1 MHLMLRNLDARDPQR
16 DVIEAL
22 AGIDRFDE
30 VETFD
35 DDEGHRRAHHR
46 LIEPP
51 GLARHLAL
59 ALVLHLVLVW
69 LGLNLWHNQSERF
82 ALALQTSEPKTGT
95 EPIKA
100 YFISASQLS
109 VNQSSANQSS
119 ASQSSDSPGSDTQ
132 NSGRRVD
139 ASPRDLA
146 VAEENLPTVPQKHK
160 NRMVTTGQ
168 PSAGAEPVSASETR
182 PASEPARQA
191 EAGTAQVQTD
201 TSINPSTSMG
211 SLTQGYLQR
220 QREAALDDLVQEQ
233 ADKFTLKGSMSEMTP
248 DMEVLIVP
256 NADDL
261 SQVSSLD
268 LPLDPHRVVKQGN
281 ICYRVV
287 NVGTQINPHAWNLG
301 YPFDCSGRK
310 MNQDIADAI
319 DARMDRMLLKKR
331 R

>member
-1 MHLMLRNLDARDPQR
+1 MLRNLDARDPQR
-16 DVIEAL
+16 DVIETL

-30 VETFD
+30 IETFD
-35 DDEGHRRAHHR
+35 EYERHHR
-46 LIEPP
+46 ITEPSAMSL
-51 GLARHLAL
+51 GRHLAL

-69 LGLNLWHNQSERF
+69 LGLNLWHSQSERF
-82 ALALQTSEPKTGT
+82 ALALRTKEPKSGT
-95 EPIKA
+95 EPIEA
-100 YFISASQLS
+100 YFISASQIS
-109 VNQSSANQSS
+109 V
-119 ASQSSDSPGSDTQ
+119 SQSSDSQS
-132 NSGRRVD
+132 SGRRDD
-139 ASPRDLA
+139 ALQRDLA
-146 VAEENLPTVPQKHK
+146 VAEENLPTVPQKPQSLLAPTE
-160 NRMVTTGQ
+160 RLAADPMSVTKMETK
-168 PSAGAEPVSASETR
+168 PEPR
-182 PASEPARQA
+182 PAAGSVSEPAKQA
-191 EAGTAQVQTD
+191 DNGRGDAKTMTVKAPDPAPEAGAAELGF
-201 TSINPSTSMG
+201 SMG

-256 NADDL
+256 NADDM

-268 LPLDPHRVVKQGN
+268 LPLDPHRVVKKGN
-281 ICYRVV
+281 TCYRVV

-319 DARMDRMLLKKR
+319 DARMDRMLLKR